1 MNTNENI
8 TGEIMIGKCIYCLKL
23 KNLNRKYFHFN
34 IKCECHSPSHFEI
47 VEHCMSCTPKCPSYT
62 SVILKEDFV
71 NTHYIENTVDHTRT
85 YFNEFKEDTNRT
97 RSVLSGEIRLCIP
110 TKYIM
115 EDGIHVIKEITEE

>member
-8 TGEIMIGKCIYCLKL
+8 TGEIMIGKCIYCLKF

-47 VEHCMSCTPKCPSYT
+47 VEHCMACTPKCPSYT
-62 SVILKEDFV
+62 SVVLKKEYAEKHF
-71 NTHYIENTVDHTRT
+71 IENTDTGDKI
-85 YFNEFKEDTNRT
+85 YFNELTPDKIRT
-97 RSVLSGEIRLCIP
+97 KQHLSDEVRVWIP

-115 EDGIHVIKEITEE
+115 EGSPYVIKEITEV